1 MTMSYVVHIAAGSL
15 ALIAGYVALYASK
28 GAPLH
33 RRAGMVFVYSM
44 VTMCVAGALISA
56 VRGVAM
62 KLNIP
67 VAFLTAYLLVTSL
80 TTVRPVAKRAR
91 ALHVGGMVIA
101 LSVWTAYTTFGISA
115 ALSDSARV
123 RAFAT
128 MYFIFAAVTTIAL
141 VGDLR
146 VLRAGALR
154 GSARLA
160 RHLWRMTTALLIAAL
175 SFFIGQQRVM
185 PEAIR
190 IPWLLAMP
198 VLAVLATML
207 YWLWRIRIRQSLRGL
222 TMPRV
227 PAASLR

>member
-67 VAFLTAYLLVTSL
+67 VAFLTAYLVVTSL

-91 ALHVGGMVIA
+91 ALHVGGMVVA
-101 LSVWTAYTTFGISA
+101 LNVWTAYTTFGISA
-115 ALSDSARV
+115 ALSSSS
-123 RAFAT
+123 
-128 MYFIFAAVTTIAL
+128 
-141 VGDLR
+141 G
-146 VLRAGALR
+146 AGA
-154 GSARLA
+154 S
-160 RHLWRMTTALLIAAL
+160 
-175 SFFIGQQRVM
+175 V
-185 PEAIR
+185 
-190 IPWLLAMP
+190 
-198 VLAVLATML
+198 
-207 YWLWRIRIRQSLRGL
+207 
-222 TMPRV
+222 
-227 PAASLR
+227 